1 METKLVRIAE
11 ISATTKHPIF
21 TSVYHL
27 INEDML
33 KQCHKELDGSKAVG
47 IDKVTKDEYGKN
59 LDRNIKDLVQR
70 LKNKSFKPLPSLRVY
85 IPKANGKKRP
95 LGIAS
100 YEDKIVQMAVKKILG
115 AIYEPRFLNCMYGFR
130 PNRGCHEAIKEV
142 YQRISYGKI
151 SYIVDADI
159 KGFFDHIDH
168 EWMMKFLEWNIQDKN
183 LLWLIRKYLKA
194 GIMEQGK
201 FEPTEEGSAQGSVMS
216 PMLANIYMH
225 HVLTLWFKLVV
236 KKEMQ
241 GECFLVNFADDF
253 VAGFQYKWEAEN
265 YYKLLK
271 ERMEKFGLQLEDSK
285 SRLLQSG
292 AYIARA
298 KQKSG
303 ECIRLQTFDFLG
315 FTFYCGRS
323 RKGMPYIMPKTSSKK
338 FRQKIRDIK
347 VWLYANRDQPLKKL
361 MGMLNLKLIGHYR
374 YYGISFNGRMISNY
388 KQQVRELLFKVLN
401 RRSDRKSYTREGFI
415 EMLKYYPL
423 AMPKIYVS
431 LF

>member
-11 ISATTKHPIF
+11 ISATSKHPIF

-33 KQCHKELDGSKAVG
+33 KQCHKELDGNKAVG

-59 LDRNIKDLVQR
+59 LDRNIKELVQR

-85 IPKANGKKRP
+85 IPKGNGKKRP

-142 YQRISYGKI
+142 YQRISHGKI

-168 EWMMKFLEWNIQDKN
+168 DWMMKFLEWNIQDKN

-201 FEPTEEGSAQGSVMS
+201 FEPTEEGSAQGSAMS

-236 KKEMQ
+236 QREMQ

-315 FTFYCGRS
+315 FTFYCWRS